1 MEASLI
7 AEGRHKE
14 VGDVGLIQ
22 TTAALQGDHFDRPSS
37 LAAELDE
44 LADPAVRLGLAVIR
58 DAVMGS
64 ASRCVDFLR
73 EAVLQGFLAAAS
85 ESLGMWFEN
94 RGAAPMAIVDE
105 MRTHIEYAAAR
116 RQFVGLIA
124 PAVEEATAP
133 WSHST
138 RQPLNTL
145 ARLTFRMGSIVRAD
159 DVNTNLALEEG

>member
-1 MEASLI
+1 MHSALENVEALTLSPL
-7 AEGRHKE
+7 
-14 VGDVGLIQ
+14 
-22 TTAALQGDHFDRPSS
+22 P
-37 LAAELDE
+37 ELDE

-124 PAVEEATAP
+124 PAVEEATAS

-145 ARLTFRMGSIVRAD
+145 ARLTFRMESIVRAD
-159 DVNTNLALEEG
+159 DVNTNLALEED